1 MCTHCI
7 AQDENDANAMYQV
20 GSDEVYNVTVKVYS
34 EDKDEKT
41 IPLTS
46 SKPLH
51 TLCLFLACQC
61 ANVNRNTLF
70 CCYHIS
76 IFANCLPLS
85 NCMYA
90 YCNVLCSHFQFPSL

>member
-1 MCTHCI
+1 MCTLCI
-7 AQDENDANAMYQV
+7 AQDENDANALYQV

-51 TLCLFLACQC
+51 TLLSLFISCMSVCKCESEHIILLLSYFHLCQ
-61 ANVNRNTLF
+61 LF
-70 CCYHIS
+70 AVVQLY
-76 IFANCLPLS
+76 
-85 NCMYA
+85 
-90 YCNVLCSHFQFPSL
+90 VLCSHFQFPSL